1 MAFCSFG
8 VAAGLVGL
16 VMVAKIVRRIALH
29 RRFSMW
35 GPMSLA
41 WAGGRGCGSMSSR
54 GGEGGGPFGR
64 HGGIGRSMWLRAL
77 FRRLDTTPGQER
89 EIRSA
94 LEELA
99 LLVKD
104 AGSQARRS
112 TGNLAEAV
120 RGEAFDDTAFEK
132 TSARIDASVAQ
143 MKDAMRSALARIH
156 AALDERQ
163 RGRFAAVLAYG
174 FRGSYGR
181 DLGPEKAGPYR
192 SSDIEM

>member
-1 MAFCSFG
+1 MALCSFG

-16 VMVAKIVRRIALH
+16 VMVAKVARRIALH
-29 RRFSMW
+29 RGLSPRERGHRF
-35 GPMSLA
+35 GPL
-41 WAGGRGCGSMSSR
+41 
-54 GGEGGGPFGR
+54 GR

-77 FRRLDTTPGQER
+77 FHRLDTTPGQER
-89 EIRSA
+89 EIRAA

-112 TGNLAEAV
+112 TVHLAAAV
-120 RGEAFDDTAFEK
+120 SGEGFDDAELEK

-156 AALDERQ
+156 GALDDRQ
-163 RGRFAAVLAYG
+163 RRRFAAVLAYG

-181 DLGPEKAGPYR
+181 EVGTEKAGPYR
-192 SSDIEM
+192 SSDVEM